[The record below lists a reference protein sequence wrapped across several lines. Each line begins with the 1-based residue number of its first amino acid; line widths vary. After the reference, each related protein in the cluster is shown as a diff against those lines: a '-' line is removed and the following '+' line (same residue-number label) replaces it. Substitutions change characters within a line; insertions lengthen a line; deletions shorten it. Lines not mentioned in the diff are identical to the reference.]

1 MALRYA
7 GYGYILENGRVVME
21 GRSAELRDSDL
32 VRKAY
37 LGM

>member
-1 MALRYA
+1 LQT
-7 GYGYILENGRVVME
+7 GRVVLE
-21 GRSAELRDSDL
+21 GSSDDLRGSDL

>member
-1 MALRYA
+1 MPRYALRTRS
-7 GYGYILENGRVVME
+7 LS
-21 GRSAELRDSDL
+21 RSAELRDSDL